1 MKKKTTLILF
11 FVSLFLG
18 VNFQV
23 KAQEYGF
30 QSDEF
35 LFFGGL
41 GVSNT
46 NVASNSN
53 LGYNVLLGCGVF
65 VSKKTTVNMNLDIN
79 ALIKNK
85 KVSIE
90 LFGRTYATPEKRFSF
105 FGKYGLGY
113 VEKEIDEVDYVGY
126 KIVLFSPGINYFI
139 SKNISLEATFGNIG
153 FQSEKEQT
161 AGSAAKLNYQLGLD
175 LTRLNFGILIKRR

>member
-1 MKKKTTLILF
+1 MKKTTLILF
-11 FVSLFLG
+11 FLSLFLG
-18 VNFQV
+18 VDFQA

-41 GVSNT
+41 GISNT
-46 NVASNSN
+46 NVGNNSN

-65 VSKKTTVNMNLDIN
+65 VSKKTTVNLNLDIN
-79 ALIKNK
+79 SLIKNN

-90 LFGRTYATPEKRFSF
+90 LFGKTYATPEKRFSF

-113 VEKEIDEVDYVGY
+113 VEKEIDEVDYIGY
-126 KIVLFSPGINYFI
+126 KILLFSPGINYFI
-139 SKNISLEATFGNIG
+139 SKNISVEATFGNIG
-153 FQSEKEQT
+153 FQSDKEQT
-161 AGSAAKLNYQLGLD
+161 AGSTTKSNYQLGLD
-175 LTRLNFGILIKRR
+175 LTRLNFGILIKRK